1 MAMGTKASHPP
12 QRCSLES
19 SPTQYEDDDSNKRS
33 YVIILLSNSEEMTWD
48 NITEAFYYPKW
59 TEPLIFRS
67 QLMGN
72 GSSLLRFVWKIR
84 GSSCSDFWVIHYQR
98 RKMKTQNIQTNKMGL
113 ENPRFLMGWIPF
125 LRNQYTLFQPHPSYH
140 IISIK

>member
-1 MAMGTKASHPP
+1 MGMGTKASHPP

-19 SPTQYEDDDSNKRS
+19 TPTQYEDDDSNKRS

-72 GSSLLRFVWKIR
+72 GSSLLRTYESQLFCLK
-84 GSSCSDFWVIHYQR
+84 
-98 RKMKTQNIQTNKMGL
+98 NKGVLML
-113 ENPRFLMGWIPF
+113 RFLG
-125 LRNQYTLFQPHPSYH
+125 HPLSTKKNEDSEH
-140 IISIK
+140 TDK